1 MFHDINFKNKTAIIT
16 GGASGMGFL
25 TAQNFAELGA
35 RVALV
40 DISEEALA
48 VKVDELKKAG
58 YEALGCVCDVRH
70 FDEVVNTC
78 AKVNEAF
85 GSIDVLV
92 NCAGG
97 AARRIHNCNEDF
109 LNTPIEIYDWGIDVN
124 LKGPFYF
131 AKAAMKYMAE
141 QKSGVVINL
150 GSITGAEGCA
160 ANIDYSAAKA
170 GVMGGMTKSLALFG
184 ASYGIRVC
192 CVSPGP
198 VLTRSAMASMKTLL
212 GRAAEPQELV
222 DMIIYLASDKAAF
235 ITGTDY
241 LVDGGRLILRQKS

>member
-1 MFHDINFKNKTAIIT
+1 MLNDITFQNKVALVT

-25 TAQNFAELGA
+25 TAKNFAELGA
-35 RVALV
+35 KVALV

-48 VKVDELKKAG
+48 IKVDELKQSG
-58 YEALGCVCDVRH
+58 YEAIGCVCDVRK
-70 FDEVVNTC
+70 FDEVVKTC
-78 AKVNEAF
+78 ERVNEEF

-97 AARRIHNCNEDF
+97 AARRIHKCNEDF
-109 LNTPIEIYDWGIDVN
+109 LNTPIEVYDWGIDVN

-160 ANIDYSAAKA
+160 SNIDYSAAKA
-170 GVMGGMTKSLALFG
+170 GVMGGLTKSLALFG
-184 ASYGIRVC
+184 APYGIRVC

-198 VLTRSAMASMKTLL
+198 VLTRASMSSMNTLL

-222 DMIIYLASDKAAF
+222 DMILYLASDKAAF

-241 LVDGGRLILRQKS
+241 LVDGGRLMMRGKV

>member
-1 MFHDINFKNKTAIIT
+1 MEITFQNKVAIIT

-25 TAQNFAELGA
+25 TAKNFAMLGA
-35 RVALV
+35 KVALV
-40 DISEEALA
+40 DISEAALQD
-48 VKVDELKKAG
+48 KLKELQSEQYVCMG
-58 YEALGCVCDVRH
+58 VVCDVR
-70 FDEVVNTC
+70 DYKQVEGAC

-85 GSIDVLV
+85 GRIDILV

-97 AARRIHNCNEDF
+97 AARRIRNCNEDF

-131 AKAAMKYMAE
+131 AKAAMKYMVK

-170 GVMGGMTKSLALFG
+170 GVMGGLTKSLALFG

-235 ITGTDY
+235 ITGTDF